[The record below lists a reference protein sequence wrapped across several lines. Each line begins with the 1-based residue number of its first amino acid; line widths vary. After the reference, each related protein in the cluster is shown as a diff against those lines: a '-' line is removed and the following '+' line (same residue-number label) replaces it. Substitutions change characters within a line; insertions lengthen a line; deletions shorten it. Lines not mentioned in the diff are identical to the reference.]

1 MEYFTEEHAALMFGT
16 EWLVKVDP
24 DQSKSYLFVRQGSIC
39 VLVCISCV
47 PVDIFVARNSPWIA
61 TANVA

>member
-1 MEYFTEEHAALMFGT
+1 MEYFTEENAALMFGT

-24 DQSKSYLFVRQGSIC
+24 DQSKSYLFVRQGLIR

-47 PVDIFVARNSPWIA
+47 SVDVLPEILHG
-61 TANVA
+61 